1 MNFCNNDIIMNT
13 HAGSLV
19 TILFTAVAFGL
30 FVFSYPSF
38 ALAAVG
44 ATCTTNAQC
53 NASAGEYC
61 DKITATSDG
70 ECRLASP
77 SSPSTP
83 GNQNDVSGGGKL
95 FNPLKAT
102 SLEGLLVDILAFIA
116 RLGFIVVVV
125 MIIWVG
131 FMFVKAQGNPSEI
144 ETAKKALLWT
154 IVGGLILIGAQA
166 IAMLVQAT
174 AASL

>member
-1 MNFCNNDIIMNT
+1 MNT
-13 HAGSLV
+13 HTTSFV
-19 TILFTAVAFGL
+19 SVLFSVMAFSI

-53 NASAGEYC
+53 NTSAGEYC

-77 SSPSTP
+77 ASPSTP
-83 GNQNDVSGGGKL
+83 SESGNQNVSGGGKL

-102 SLEGLLVDILAFIA
+102 SLEGLLVSVLAFIA

-131 FMFVKAQGNPSEI
+131 FMFVSAQGVPDKISKAK
-144 ETAKKALLWT
+144 TALFWT
-154 IVGGLILIGAQA
+154 IIGGLILIGAQA

-174 AASL
+174 ASSL